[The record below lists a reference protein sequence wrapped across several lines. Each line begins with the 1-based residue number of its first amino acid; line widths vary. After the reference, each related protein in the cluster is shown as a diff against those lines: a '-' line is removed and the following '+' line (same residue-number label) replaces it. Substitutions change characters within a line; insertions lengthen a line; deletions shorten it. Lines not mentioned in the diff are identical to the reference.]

1 MAKFTVWSPEHGQE
15 REDGRVFEAVDHEH
29 AAQKWAHREDSWG
42 ADYLIVSGRS
52 TPTVKVALDEG
63 EDPKTF
69 TVSGEAVAQYHARE
83 VK

>member
-1 MAKFTVWSPEHGQE
+1 MSKFTTWCPEHGQE
-15 REDGRVFEAVDHEH
+15 REDGRVFEATDHEH

-52 TPTVKVALDEG
+52 TPTVKVALEG

-69 TVSGEAVAQYHARE
+69 VVSGESVPQYYARE
-83 VK
+83 YK